1 MCSFLSSA
9 AGEGEGLRLWV
20 WLCVERRRGC
30 EEKGSSESSGGFE
43 FEGCGESGDR
53 LGSKLLALT
62 VLALSF
68 SFSISFPFPFPLSGF
83 LFFLT
88 FSTPLPLPVAVVDF
102 LFPVEPFGRPLA
114 LVEVWGR
121 GGLNGLGA
129 IVDGE
134 GGMGFLCVVGLR
146 AIAGFGEGRKVEG
159 VSRRGVETRREIL
172 SRFDALHVMIRERR
186 NYEFFKLV
194 RVLREEGN
202 VLGSLFSVC

>member
-9 AGEGEGLRLWV
+9 AGEGEGEGLRLWL
-20 WLCVERRRGC
+20 WVERRRGC
-30 EEKGSSESSGGFE
+30 EEKGSSDASSSGGFE
-43 FEGCGESGDR
+43 FEGWEESGDR

-62 VLALSF
+62 ALVL
-68 SFSISFPFPFPLSGF
+68 SISFPFPFPLSGF

-114 LVEVWGR
+114 PVEVWGR

-134 GGMGFLCVVGLR
+134 GEMGFLWVVGLR
-146 AIAGFGEGRKVEG
+146 AIAGFGEGRVF
-159 VSRRGVETRREIL
+159 RNRDA
-172 SRFDALHVMIRERR
+172 RF
-186 NYEFFKLV
+186 
-194 RVLREEGN
+194 
-202 VLGSLFSVC
+202 